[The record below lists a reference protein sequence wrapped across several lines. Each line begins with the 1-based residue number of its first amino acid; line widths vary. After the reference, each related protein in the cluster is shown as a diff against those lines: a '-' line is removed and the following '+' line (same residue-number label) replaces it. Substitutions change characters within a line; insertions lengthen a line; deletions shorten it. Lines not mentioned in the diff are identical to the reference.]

1 MLPPGI
7 LAPTLA
13 SVNFSAL
20 PSERY
25 ERCPHPFAP
34 ISTLATCQAAAREI
48 VKEHLKQC
56 SMNFHDDRRTC
67 HLSLSFAS
75 NEWIGWKERI
85 LNGSGMKRKGMDQY
99 KYNGD
104 RFVIVSLHPDG
115 CHIQLAPHNDSEEYK
130 PYEMR
135 EFPPVS
141 ITGKTNPQI
150 ICDSSSCHWCIS
162 KLCAHGNHCLCLC
175 RCLAAP
181 GWHPVGNDHK
191 HARRS
196 QLCRVRRLTCQRSTM
211 VGQSSG
217 QPHPQQAPRQL

>member
-1 MLPPGI
+1 MPPGI

-75 NEWIGWKERI
+75 NKWIGGWKERI
-85 LNGSGMKRKGMDQY
+85 LNGSGMKRKGMDLMTRDMRSEY

-115 CHIQLAPHNDSEEYK
+115 CHIQLAPHNDSKE
-130 PYEMR
+130 YEMR
-135 EFPPVS
+135 KFPPVS
-141 ITGKTNPQI
+141 ITGKTNPQM

-181 GWHPVGNDHK
+181 RWHQMAMTTNTHADHSYV
-191 HARRS
+191 A
-196 QLCRVRRLTCQRSTM
+196 CA
-211 VGQSSG
+211 G
-217 QPHPQQAPRQL
+217 